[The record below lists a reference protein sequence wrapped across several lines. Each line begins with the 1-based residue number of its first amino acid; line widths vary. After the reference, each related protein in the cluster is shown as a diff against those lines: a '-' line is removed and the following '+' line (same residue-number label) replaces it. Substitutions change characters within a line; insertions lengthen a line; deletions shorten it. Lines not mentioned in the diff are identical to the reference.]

1 MTCIVIGFW
10 QGRQDERKISNEIC
24 PQAALDKRQALSF
37 LKNLG
42 CGVRCC
48 RTQRRPSPSLQL
60 DGAAVLGH
68 LGLPVQLVRDALS
81 QLV

>member
-10 QGRQDERKISNEIC
+10 QGRQGERLISNEIC
-24 PQAALDKRQALSF
+24 PQAALDKRWTLSF
-37 LKNLG
+37 FENIG
-42 CGVRCC
+42 SWVRCC

-60 DGAAVLGH
+60 DGAAVLWH